1 MYSLL
6 KTRTATVYIISR
18 GFLQRQ
24 SRVAI
29 HNVLAIGCWFP
40 NGVLLIAKQFAC
52 SHAAAILKVMPIKSM
67 MEFSSMVKHYEC
79 KH

>member
-1 MYSLL
+1 MYRLL
-6 KTRTATVYIISR
+6 KTRVYIISR

-24 SRVAI
+24 SRVAV

-40 NGVLLIAKQFAC
+40 NGVLLIAKQFDC
-52 SHAAAILKVMPIKSM
+52 SPAAAVLKAMPVKSM
-67 MEFSSMVKHYEC
+67 MEFSSAVKQYER